1 MHIKLCMELSLWIA
15 FNQNLGEKNCNCNH
29 LETLALTYKV
39 SVFPFLKLW
48 IIWINRMRLKYN
60 PVINVS
66 HSIIAG

>member
-39 SVFPFLKLW
+39 
-48 IIWINRMRLKYN
+48 
-60 PVINVS
+60 
-66 HSIIAG
+66 